1 MFKFC
6 CEDCG
11 ECWYIGN
18 PRACKCPDEES
29 IKEWLA
35 WYLSPP
41 ENWNE
46 KYGDAFKWT
55 EQEKV
60 LMQQLKEKNT

>member
-1 MFKFC
+1 MTDEKPA
-6 CEDCG
+6 
-11 ECWYIGN
+11 
-18 PRACKCPDEES
+18 PRPCQSWWD
-29 IKEWLA
+29 

-46 KYGDAFKWT
+46 KYGDAFVWT

-60 LMQQLKEKNT
+60 LMQQLKEKNNV